1 MTVNRLRRGLYRL
14 EVWLDRNLYR
24 IRRRLG
30 LVGALS
36 IHPYREMSAAGKLSV
51 HGRVLAGAHKR
62 RSLPRDPWWRN
73 AWAVV
78 RALATDEIPEAV
90 VRARY
95 LNQTAEAKTNE
106 EGYFRLELPAA
117 GASGWQDVALELVSP
132 GSAEAV
138 AHVLAPSTDA
148 EFGVISDFDDT
159 VVVSEVPRPLKML
172 ILLLFRNAFSR
183 QPFEG
188 TADFYRAL
196 AAGSDGRRQNPVFY
210 VSSGAWN
217 FYDLLKEFL
226 DHNGFPRGPIL
237 LRDIGLE
244 RDRFLAEGHEHKLR
258 KIERILTA
266 HPALPFILIGDTG
279 QDDPKLYAEALRRHP
294 GRIRAIYLRD
304 VSVANR
310 AAVSELLQ
318 KVNEQSVV
326 MRLFSSSAE
335 AQRWAAEAGWVAAEG
350 LRG

>member
-1 MTVNRLRRGLYRL
+1 VTADRFRRGLYRL

-36 IHPYREMSAAGKLSV
+36 IHPYREMSVAGRLSV
-51 HGRVLAGAHKR
+51 HGRVLAGAYKR
-62 RSLPRDPWWRN
+62 RSLPDDAWWRN
-73 AWAVV
+73 AWAVF
-78 RALATDEIPEAV
+78 RALATDEIPGAI
-90 VRARY
+90 VRAHFGDE
-95 LNQTAEAKTNE
+95 TADAETNE
-106 EGYFRLELPAA
+106 EGYFRLDLRAV

-138 AHVLAPSTDA
+138 AHVLAPPKDA

-159 VVVSEVPRPLKML
+159 VVVSEVPRPLKTL
-172 ILLLFRNAFSR
+172 SLLLFRNAFSR
-183 QPFEG
+183 RPFEG
-188 TADFYRAL
+188 TADFYCAL
-196 AAGSDGRRQNPVFY
+196 AAGSDGQRQNPVFY

-266 HPALPFILIGDTG
+266 YPALPFILIGDTG

-304 VSVANR
+304 VSPVNR

-326 MRLFSSSAE
+326 MRLFSSAAE
-335 AQRWAAEAGWVAAEG
+335 AQMWAREAGWVAAEDS
-350 LRG
+350 RG